1 MHAGYALI
9 IDDDPAILDLMR
21 VALRNAGYRV
31 ATAASFEQGV
41 AALEHL
47 RFDLVLTDAPA
58 EVRVAAGRASQVR
71 PLGRPH
77 SPSLLGRR
85 GAGQQW
91 RHAP

>member
-58 EVRVAAGRASQVR
+58 EIRVAAGRASQVR
-71 PLGRPH
+71 PLGRLH
-77 SPSLLGRR
+77 SPSLLGGW